1 MLADWLTQPRA
12 SLVVRLWEN
21 SAKFPLVDVRR
32 QNNSLAKLFTV
43 ITILCV
49 VLTTHYTLH
58 ATTPSASILSPLSLP
73 SIALNTQCNVITNT
87 STRLGTF
94 SSLPTET
101 QRRSMLFLLDENSDK
116 YY

>member
-49 VLTTHYTLH
+49 VLTTLH
-58 ATTPSASILSPLSLP
+58 TTRYHTICQHLVSPVS
-73 SIALNTQCNVITNT
+73 
-87 STRLGTF
+87 
-94 SSLPTET
+94 
-101 QRRSMLFLLDENSDK
+101 
-116 YY
+116 Y